1 MKKLRW
7 QLLIALGGLI
17 LIAGLLFGQMP
28 GAEVTAPQPVRGG
41 IYVEADVGTPVR
53 LNPVLDSYNQIDR
66 DLDRLIYS
74 GLIRFDSRGLPKA
87 DLAASWAVSADG
99 KTYTFAI
106 RPDAIWHDG
115 QPVSSDDVIYT
126 FSKLQDPDYPGPA
139 DLHEMWKQIK
149 VEKLDDRSVQFTL
162 PEPYA
167 PFLDYLSLGLLP
179 EHLLRGVSAKAL
191 IDHPYNLH
199 PIGTGPFRFDRFVT
213 DGARI
218 TAISLA
224 AFDKYYGEHPYLQG
238 VEMRFYADFKG
249 ALDAFQAGQVQGLG
263 RASEAELPPLLQDPK
278 VSTYS
283 ARLPSAG
290 IVFLNLKNPEKT
302 FLADKLVRQAL
313 LLSINRQ
320 ALIDRFLGGQASVA
334 VGPILPGSWAFAA
347 GLEPTRYDPD
357 RAANQLTAAGYVLPA
372 GAAPGSP
379 EYVRAKAKL
388 SLAFELAHADDPT
401 HTSVAKAI
409 QANWALIGVQVTL
422 KPVSADTLLK
432 GVLEPRQIRSC
443 ADRPQSVALP
453 RPGSVS
459 LLARLPGRHRP
470 ELLRVRRSQYQHLAR
485 GGPHQPGHQPTD
497 RVVPQLPTPLLGPGA
512 VAVALLPGVH
522 IRGRRAGSGDHRRP
536 DGRPQRSLRIH
547 RTMVFDRPQG
557 GHCVFDDADAVAPH
571 PAWYN
576 AAPLVPKA
584 QSHSQ
589 EGAEVE
595 VAERPAGRVALATLQ
610 PGMEFQGKVTKIEL
624 FGAFVDI
631 GAERDGLV
639 HISMLRKERV
649 NRVEDVVTVGQEVQV
664 WVQSVDPTSHRLEL
678 TMIRP
683 VLLKW
688 KDIKPGLRVKGTVVK
703 IEKFG
708 AFVDVGAER
717 PGLVHVSEMSDDY
730 VTDPTDIVKEGDQVE
745 AVVIDS
751 DRSKRQIRL
760 SMKQAAVLP
769 AEGGGRSGAASS
781 LAMEFALRQAMDG
794 SEGRRPRR
802 RRPPRRPAR
811 STRKTQEEIL
821 GPDPEGTH
829 QVAGEPRF
837 LQRSPRQEKEKGAQ
851 LVQA

>member
-432 GVLEPRQIRSC
+432 GVLEPRQFEAALTDLNLSRYPDPDPYPFWHDSQVDTGQNYSGFVDRNTSIWLEEARTNPDISQRTGLYRSFQHRFL
-443 ADRPQSVALP
+443 DQVP
-453 RPGSVS
+453 S
-459 LLARLPGRHRP
+459 LLLYYPVYTFAVDAQVQGITVGPMVDPSDRFASIGRWY
-470 ELLRVRRSQYQHLAR
+470 LIV
-485 GGPHQPGHQPTD
+485 
-497 RVVPQLPTPLLGPGA
+497 
-512 VAVALLPGVH
+512 
-522 IRGRRAGSGDHRRP
+522 RRAG
-536 DGRPQRSLRIH
+536 
-547 RTMVFDRPQG
+547 T
-557 GHCVFDDADAVAPH
+557 
-571 PAWYN
+571 
-576 AAPLVPKA
+576 
-584 QSHSQ
+584 
-589 EGAEVE
+589 
-595 VAERPAGRVALATLQ
+595 
-610 PGMEFQGKVTKIEL
+610 
-624 FGAFVDI
+624 
-631 GAERDGLV
+631 
-639 HISMLRKERV
+639 
-649 NRVEDVVTVGQEVQV
+649 
-664 WVQSVDPTSHRLEL
+664 
-678 TMIRP
+678 
-683 VLLKW
+683 
-688 KDIKPGLRVKGTVVK
+688 
-703 IEKFG
+703 
-708 AFVDVGAER
+708 
-717 PGLVHVSEMSDDY
+717 
-730 VTDPTDIVKEGDQVE
+730 
-745 AVVIDS
+745 
-751 DRSKRQIRL
+751 
-760 SMKQAAVLP
+760 
-769 AEGGGRSGAASS
+769 ASS
-781 LAMEFALRQAMDG
+781 TT
-794 SEGRRPRR
+794 PT
-802 RRPPRRPAR
+802 P
-811 STRKTQEEIL
+811 
-821 GPDPEGTH
+821 
-829 QVAGEPRF
+829 
-837 LQRSPRQEKEKGAQ
+837 
-851 LVQA
+851 

>member
-432 GVLEPRQIRSC
+432 GVLGPRQFEAALTDLNLSRYPDPDPYPFWHDSQVDTGQNYSGFVDRNTSIWLEEARTNPDISQRTGLYRSFQHRFL
-443 ADRPQSVALP
+443 DQVP
-453 RPGSVS
+453 S
-459 LLARLPGRHRP
+459 LLLYYPVYTFAVDAQVQGITVGPMVDPSDRFASIGRWY
-470 ELLRVRRSQYQHLAR
+470 LIV
-485 GGPHQPGHQPTD
+485 
-497 RVVPQLPTPLLGPGA
+497 
-512 VAVALLPGVH
+512 
-522 IRGRRAGSGDHRRP
+522 RRAG
-536 DGRPQRSLRIH
+536 
-547 RTMVFDRPQG
+547 T
-557 GHCVFDDADAVAPH
+557 
-571 PAWYN
+571 
-576 AAPLVPKA
+576 
-584 QSHSQ
+584 
-589 EGAEVE
+589 
-595 VAERPAGRVALATLQ
+595 
-610 PGMEFQGKVTKIEL
+610 
-624 FGAFVDI
+624 
-631 GAERDGLV
+631 
-639 HISMLRKERV
+639 
-649 NRVEDVVTVGQEVQV
+649 
-664 WVQSVDPTSHRLEL
+664 
-678 TMIRP
+678 
-683 VLLKW
+683 
-688 KDIKPGLRVKGTVVK
+688 
-703 IEKFG
+703 
-708 AFVDVGAER
+708 
-717 PGLVHVSEMSDDY
+717 
-730 VTDPTDIVKEGDQVE
+730 
-745 AVVIDS
+745 
-751 DRSKRQIRL
+751 
-760 SMKQAAVLP
+760 
-769 AEGGGRSGAASS
+769 ASS
-781 LAMEFALRQAMDG
+781 TT
-794 SEGRRPRR
+794 PT
-802 RRPPRRPAR
+802 P
-811 STRKTQEEIL
+811 
-821 GPDPEGTH
+821 
-829 QVAGEPRF
+829 
-837 LQRSPRQEKEKGAQ
+837 
-851 LVQA
+851 